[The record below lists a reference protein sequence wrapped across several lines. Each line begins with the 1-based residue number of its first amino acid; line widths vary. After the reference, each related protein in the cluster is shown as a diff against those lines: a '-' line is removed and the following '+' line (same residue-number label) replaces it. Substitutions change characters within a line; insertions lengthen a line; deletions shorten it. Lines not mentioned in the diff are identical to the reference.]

1 MEIKFQTEVHE
12 GYSSELSISKIESGV
27 LILTSNI
34 QGGLNSGEAYHFLSK
49 EDLKDFIGALLH
61 IQSKLRNE

>member
-12 GYSSELSISKIESGV
+12 NYQTEIAINKIESG
-27 LILTSNI
+27 IFLTNRDI
-34 QGGLNSGEAYHFLSK
+34 ENGRLMNSMTHFLSK